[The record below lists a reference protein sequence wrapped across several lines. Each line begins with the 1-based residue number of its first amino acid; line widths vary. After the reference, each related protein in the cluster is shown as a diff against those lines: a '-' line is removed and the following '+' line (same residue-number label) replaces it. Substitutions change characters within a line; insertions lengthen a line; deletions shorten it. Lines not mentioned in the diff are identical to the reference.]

1 MQVIYSEKHALRDAK
16 TELHGGQ
23 LVPPFEAPFR
33 AEWILDAV
41 RKQGHGEVISPD
53 PFDLSAARKLHDA
66 DYLAFMATIWERWV
80 AEGYKGEAIPA
91 CFPARRMQANRPPRD
106 IDGALGYYS
115 FAAETAISAGTWE
128 AAIASMQVAMTGAKH
143 VLETGKPAFA
153 LCRPPGHHASIDQ
166 YGGYCFINNA
176 GAAAQY
182 WRDNGMRK
190 TAILDVDFHH
200 GNGTQDIFYKRGD
213 VFFASIHGDPLDAF
227 PHFLGFA
234 DETGEGEGEGSTV
247 NYPLP
252 PGTLYG
258 KWKEALKDA
267 LQRIVDFGAEGLII
281 SLGVDTFEKDPI
293 SFFRLSSDDF
303 LRYGEEIAKAGLP
316 SLFCME
322 GGYGVK
328 EIGLNTA
335 NVLTGFEAGMK
346 K

>member
-1 MQVIYSEKHALRDAK
+1 MRVIYSEKHALRDAK

-66 DYLAFMATIWERWV
+66 DYLDFMATIWERWV

-316 SLFCME
+316 TLFCME

>member
-1 MQVIYSEKHALRDAK
+1 MRVIYSEKHALRDAE
-16 TELHGGQ
+16 TELYGGQ

-33 AEWILDAV
+33 AEWILKAA
-41 RKQGHGEVISPD
+41 KAQGHKDVVAPEA
-53 PFDLSAARKLHDA
+53 FDLSVARKLHDEG
-66 DYLAFMATIWERWV
+66 YLAFMATVWERWL
-80 AEGYKGEAIPA
+80 AEGFKGEAIPT

-106 IDGALGYYS
+106 VDGALGYYA

-128 AAIASMQVAMTGAKH
+128 AALASMQVAMSGAKH
-143 VLETGKPAFA
+143 VLETGEPAFS

-176 GAAAQY
+176 GAAAQA
-182 WRDNGMRK
+182 WLDNGMK
-190 TAILDVDFHH
+190 KVAILDVDFHH
-200 GNGTQDIFYKRGD
+200 GNGTQDIFYRRGD
-213 VFFASIHGDPLDAF
+213 VFFASLHGDPLDAF

-234 DETGEGEGEGSTV
+234 DETGEGEGEGSTA

-258 KWKEALKDA
+258 TWKDALKDA
-267 LQRIVDFGAEGLII
+267 LQRIVAFGAEGIVV

-303 LRYGEEIAKAGLP
+303 LRYGGEIAKAKLP
-316 SLFCME
+316 TLFCME

-328 EIGLNTA
+328 EIGLNAA
-335 NVLTGFEAGMK
+335 NVLSGFEGA
-346 K
+346 